1 MASFIGFNTQGQ
13 FKKFT
18 LTDNDLIKQDLIN
31 AFSIRQGQLPG
42 RPEYGTRIWN
52 FIFENLTDDML
63 DAINREVQRTVAGDP
78 RLQISVINSYARDNG
93 LLMEVE
99 LQFVTSLDSERLAIF
114 FDQETRT
121 AAYQ

>member
-1 MASFIGFNTQGQ
+1 MTTFIGFNTQGQ

-42 RPEYGTRIWN
+42 RPEYGTRLWN
-52 FIFENLTDDML
+52 FVFENITDDML

-78 RLQISVINSYARDNG
+78 RLRITVINSYARDNG
-93 LLMEVE
+93 LLMELE

-114 FDQETRT
+114 FDQTTRT